1 MNIAAV
7 YATRRPTADKYVRL
21 LEWTMHEG
29 EKERG
34 EENALVAPFHE
45 ACVMALCSSP
55 AAWMPFMRTPH
66 MPSWP
71 TTSYRGERRTK
82 NSSVAFA
89 VCVGEIKN

>member
-1 MNIAAV
+1 MWGMSDDNDNEEEG
-7 YATRRPTADKYVRL
+7 RRKR
-21 LEWTMHEG
+21 
-29 EKERG
+29 EKS
-34 EENALVAPFHE
+34 ALVAPFHE

-71 TTSYRGERRTK
+71 TTSYRGDRRTK

-89 VCVGEIKN
+89 VFECNVSEEQGGEEEEGGRTH